1 MLTGCCRK
9 ARRFV
14 FHKCILLGMAARN
27 LTPKLPTALGG
38 REKSCIRS
46 PPVYSV
52 PLLLPSFEHKQNAVC
67 CAEVSA
73 EASPCR
79 ALSCPWYSENTPAV
93 PPSLAREQKSAF
105 CSLGWVQV
113 LTLHRL
119 AFCKRWLR
127 SGPHC
132 PLLLLRGSGHG
143 GVKCHEHD
151 LAHLGG

>member
-27 LTPKLPTALGG
+27 LTPKLPPALGG
-38 REKSCIRS
+38 REKKLHSFS
-46 PPVYSV
+46 PCLLCA
-52 PLLLPSFEHKQNAVC
+52 LLLPSFEHKQNAVC

-73 EASPCR
+73 EPSPCR

-127 SGPHC
+127 SGPHR
-132 PLLLLRGSGHG
+132 PLLLLRGCGHG
-143 GVKCHEHD
+143 EVAES
-151 LAHLGG
+151 